1 MSLPFTLFQKVI
13 YPTMLYQ
20 VKHELD
26 QRNELKLSPDI
37 SYLIKFRKL
46 TKSANF
52 SPLTDQINE
61 FAEDEIIIAFLKFFE
76 KYGLEI
82 HENDLTIKT
91 VFFFKKNFYKYPNS
105 IFYQSKSLNSNIDYF
120 GNCLLG
126 MMPSKLRKK
135 WIFLCRFLYTFYMA

>member
-1 MSLPFTLFQKVI
+1 MNLTRV
-13 YPTMLYQ
+13 
-20 VKHELD
+20 
-26 QRNELKLSPDI
+26 NELKLSPDI

-82 HENDLTIKT
+82 HENDLTKKLFFAIKKWKKYIQT
-91 VFFFKKNFYKYPNS
+91 VSF
-105 IFYQSKSLNSNIDYF
+105 ISLN
-120 GNCLLG
+120 L
-126 MMPSKLRKK
+126 
-135 WIFLCRFLYTFYMA
+135 